1 MRSHVNRERSVGTAD
16 ICQCIGD
23 NSDPKNDG
31 IDEYAGVG
39 CRITGTP
46 ISNDCRLFCALP
58 TQPCTQRDYR
68 KQAAD
73 SHLEQSHGT
82 HASAKLL
89 ATRKRS
95 GHFAKFI
102 GRHKCTNK
110 SLAARREEPCRATN
124 QKKAACCCKSGLDV
138 IAHWWHRES
147 TSRRDGCYELNLGEA
162 PLAIGIK
169 NGSPHPGS
177 AIWASVPS
185 GVWITVR
192 RVLLGSLWL
201 SCSRF

>member
-1 MRSHVNRERSVGTAD
+1 
-16 ICQCIGD
+16 
-23 NSDPKNDG
+23 
-31 IDEYAGVG
+31 
-39 CRITGTP
+39 
-46 ISNDCRLFCALP
+46 
-58 TQPCTQRDYR
+58 
-68 KQAAD
+68 
-73 SHLEQSHGT
+73 
-82 HASAKLL
+82 
-89 ATRKRS
+89 
-95 GHFAKFI
+95 
-102 GRHKCTNK
+102 
-110 SLAARREEPCRATN
+110 
-124 QKKAACCCKSGLDV
+124 LDV

-201 SCSRF
+201 SCSPPRKGLEPETGWLTGALNFR